1 MYPFYNILGEP
12 LGNYGT
18 TQNWGRFLCIRSDL
32 KRTCEADEQTK
43 FSRWCTYVHLPLLDY
58 YKGLHEQRSFDW
70 RNGKEILREV
80 ESKLREVVGDNEEL
94 LQELEELGLVV
105 FKQGGAANA
114 DTSRDN
120 ATDINGIDGDEEGDE
135 VGDGHEGDDVAETFQ
150 KEKDTKKA
158 VIVNGG
164 NMGQPRKP
172 DQIWISGGNMGSKK
186 VSKKQLMARKSARA
200 LDKQMADAAV
210 KALENKQYGEAGGY
224 ENVKKKAEIE
234 ELKARLFVARA
245 EAKKPEPT
253 PTIKMKLIG
262 VVVKISNLFLS
273 QRERKR
279 RLPGHIFYDEIIL
292 AMLYW

>member
-1 MYPFYNILGEP
+1 M
-12 LGNYGT
+12 
-18 TQNWGRFLCIRSDL
+18 
-32 KRTCEADEQTK
+32 
-43 FSRWCTYVHLPLLDY
+43 
-58 YKGLHEQRSFDW
+58 
-70 RNGKEILREV
+70 LREV
-80 ESKLREVVGDNEEL
+80 ESKLREVVGDDEEL
-94 LQELEELGLVV
+94 LEELEELGLVV
-105 FKQGGAANA
+105 IKKDRAANA

-120 ATDINGIDGDEEGDE
+120 ATDLKGIDGGEEGDE
-135 VGDGHEGDDVAETFQ
+135 VGEGHDGDNVAETFG
-150 KEKDTKKA
+150 KEKDIKKA
-158 VIVNGG
+158 AIVSGG

-186 VSKKQLMARKSARA
+186 VSKKQLMARKSERA
-200 LDKQMADAAV
+200 LEKQMADAAV
-210 KALENKQYGEAGGY
+210 KALENKQYREAGGY
-224 ENVKKKAEIE
+224 ENVRKKAEIE
-234 ELKARLFVARA
+234 ELKARLFVARV